1 MTIALVFPG
10 QGSQF
15 VGMGKDLMA
24 AAAARAIFA
33 QADAILGFPLAAL
46 MFDGPQADLDDTLNT
61 QPALFT
67 MSAAAL
73 ACLPPQSPA
82 FVAGHSLGEYAAL
95 YAAGALSL
103 ADGLR
108 LVRER
113 GRLMKAAGAAHP
125 GGMAALIG
133 LDDAVVNELC
143 AAAGGVQVANYNS
156 PGQVVISGTREGVAA
171 VMTAAKERKAKL
183 VTALPV
189 SIAAHSELMRS
200 AVADFT
206 AAVAATPLSA
216 PQIPVIANI
225 TAQPLADAAAVRAEL
240 VGQLTASVQWTRTV
254 EYMVAHGVDTI
265 AEVGAGKVL
274 SGLNK
279 RIARGA
285 KLVSYGD
292 RASIQQAAA

>member
-15 VGMGKDLMA
+15 VGMGKDLLA
-24 AAAARAIFA
+24 FDPARAVFEE
-33 QADAILGFPLAAL
+33 ADRILGFAL
-46 MFDGPQADLDDTLNT
+46 SRVMFDGPKEELDDTVNT
-61 QPALFT
+61 QPALFA
-67 MSAAAL
+67 MSAAVL
-73 ACLPPQSPA
+73 ACLPAQSPA

-103 ADGLR
+103 PDGLR

-113 GRLMKAAGAAHP
+113 GRLMKAAGASNP
-125 GGMAALIG
+125 GGMAAIIG
-133 LDDAVVNELC
+133 LDDAAINELC

-171 VMTAAKERKAKL
+171 VMTAAKQRKAKL
-183 VTALPV
+183 VTALDV
-189 SIAAHSELMRS
+189 SIAAHSELMRP

-206 AAVAATPLSA
+206 SAVNATPFHA
-216 PQIPVIANI
+216 PRIPVVANI
-225 TAQPLADAAAVRAEL
+225 TAQPLESVEAVRAEL
-240 VGQLTASVQWTRTV
+240 VGQLTASVQWTRTI
-254 EYMVAHGVDTI
+254 ESMAAHGVDTI

-285 KLVSYGD
+285 RLVNFGD
-292 RASIQQAAA
+292 LASIQSAGT